1 MNIYDKEKADR
12 FVKIF
17 GKMNGSNVQ
26 PARMAKRR
34 QGFIG
39 SSFICCRKM
48 RDQRSFEVA
57 NGAVKVGQMTTG
69 QGRRKGIERQRGKGT
84 NCRAQINYKLFKCT
98 NKHWLEDEGTM
109 VAGVFDFKDQYEGDS
124 SCFKLQV
131 KLDYDH
137 NHEMTS
143 CDAWNFLEVYQETK
157 NRYFELLGTTSRVR
171 T

>member
-1 MNIYDKEKADR
+1 MN
-12 FVKIF
+12 IF
-17 GKMNGSNVQ
+17 GKMNGSNMR

-98 NKHWLEDEGTM
+98 NKHWLEDEGPWSPGSLIIRISM
-109 VAGVFDFKDQYEGDS
+109 RGMIPVGQI
-124 SCFKLQV
+124 
-131 KLDYDH
+131 
-137 NHEMTS
+137 
-143 CDAWNFLEVYQETK
+143 
-157 NRYFELLGTTSRVR
+157 EL
-171 T
+171 